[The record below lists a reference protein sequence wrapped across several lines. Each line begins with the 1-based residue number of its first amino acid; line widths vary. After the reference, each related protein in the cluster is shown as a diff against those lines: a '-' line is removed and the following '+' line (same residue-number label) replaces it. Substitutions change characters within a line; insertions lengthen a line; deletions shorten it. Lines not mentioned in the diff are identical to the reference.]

1 MMMSQTNPHAEYYL
15 AKAREIYERALEERQ
30 KFYRA
35 RDEQRKYLNLVA
47 FCANSAMERAAR
59 ELKNLAY
66 VVHHWGGDAQQVL
79 EWREEI
85 IMKNRK
91 MMRQVLREYVA
102 EVQSQLEPGSRIDL
116 DLESAPRDVVQ

>member
-1 MMMSQTNPHAEYYL
+1 MMSQTNPHAEYYL
-15 AKAREIYERALEERQ
+15 AKAREIYERALEEHQ

-35 RDEQRKYLNLVA
+35 RDEQRKNLNLIVSYA
-47 FCANSAMERAAR
+47 ELAMKQAAR
-59 ELKNLAY
+59 ELENLAY
-66 VVHHWGGDAQQVL
+66 VVHRWGGDVQQVL

-85 IMKNRK
+85 IMKNYN
-91 MMRQVLREYVA
+91 MTFLALREYVA

>member
-1 MMMSQTNPHAEYYL
+1 MSQTNPHTEYYL
-15 AKAREIYERALEERQ
+15 AKAREIYERALEEHQ

-35 RDEQRKYLNLVA
+35 RDEQRKNLNLVA
-47 FCANSAMERAAR
+47 FYVNLAMERATR

-66 VVHHWGGDAQQVL
+66 VVHHWGGDVQQVL

-102 EVQSQLEPGSRIDL
+102 KVQSQLEPGSRIDL
-116 DLESAPRDVVQ
+116 DFENANRDVVQ